1 MKMMTNHIEFGH
13 YLLDTYDLDPLYV
26 ILASVSWPERVMKT
40 FLLAYWVFY
49 SAGVAAKIAE
59 AENPYHM
66 MFSLDAQHA
75 SRGHE
80 RRHMRGQ
87 QFEDTVNG
95 LRKFGSP
102 EKVVDYM
109 INGFDFKTI
118 AKNVQAFWGFGQWMA
133 FKVADMAERVLQ
145 LSVDFSNAEI
155 GVYKDPIKGAAL
167 IGFGDQHHNIT
178 RDEVHT
184 VFRGLQIG
192 FNDRLA
198 PPYLD
203 RVVNIQELET
213 ICCKWKSHVNGHYP
227 IGCDTFEIYH
237 GLQGCG
243 DLAQELQ
250 VKLKPY
256 KTYIEEVYDVKH

>member
-1 MKMMTNHIEFGH
+1 MNDYHEFGH

-26 ILASVSWPERVMKT
+26 ILASVSWPEKVMKT
-40 FLLAYWVFY
+40 FLLGYWVFY
-49 SAGVAAKIAE
+49 SAGVACKIAE
-59 AENPYHM
+59 AKKPYET
-66 MFSLDAQHA
+66 MFALDAQHA
-75 SRGHE
+75 PRGHE

-95 LRKFGSP
+95 LKQFGSP

-109 INGFDFKTI
+109 LNGSDFATI
-118 AKNVQAFWGFGQWMA
+118 GKNVQAFRGFGPWMA

-145 LSVDFSNAEI
+145 LPVDFSNAEI
-155 GVYKDPIKGAAL
+155 GVYRDPVKGAAL
-167 IGFGDQHHNIT
+167 IGYGDQKYPIT
-178 RDEVHT
+178 TDEVHN
-184 VFRGLQIG
+184 VFSQLQQDFAG
-192 FNDRLA
+192 RMA

-237 GLQGCG
+237 GLQNCG
-243 DLAQELQ
+243 DLARDLRTQLFPYTIYIQEIYN
-250 VKLKPY
+250 VR
-256 KTYIEEVYDVKH
+256 

>member
-1 MKMMTNHIEFGH
+1 MMTNHIEFGY

-49 SAGVAAKIAE
+49 SAGVAARVAE

-66 MFSLDAQHA
+66 MFFGDANHWP
-75 SRGHE
+75 RGHE

-109 INGFDFKTI
+109 INGSDFKTI
-118 AKNVQAFWGFGQWMA
+118 AANVQAFYGFGSWISW
-133 FKVADMAERVLQ
+133 KVADIADRVLQ
-145 LSVDFSNAEI
+145 LPVDFSNAEI

-167 IGFGDQHHNIT
+167 IGYGDQNYNISNT
-178 RDEVHT
+178 QVHK
-184 VFRGLQIG
+184 VFDKLQQDFAG
-192 FNDRLA
+192 RMA

-203 RVVNIQELET
+203 REVNIQELET

-237 GLQGCG
+237 GLQRYG

-250 VKLKPY
+250 IKLKPY
-256 KTYIEEVYDVKH
+256 KTYIEEVYNVR